1 MINEPKKRPNRR
13 YDLDWLKVGA
23 VLLLFPYHT
32 AMIFVLWP
40 FHIKNPTLSLGLTV
54 FNAFLQTWH
63 MPLFFFLAGAAT
75 WYALGYRSRREYIG
89 ERFFRLGI
97 PLAFGILVIIPPQV
111 YVERLYQQH
120 FSGTFFQFY
129 PSIFTTGFYPPG
141 NLSWNHLWF
150 IAYLIVFSL
159 LALPLF
165 LRLKGGTGKDLMF
178 RLTSYLAQGHRIF
191 LLALPLMLIQAL
203 LRIHWPQGKMN
214 LINDWAN
221 FFFYLT
227 LLVYGFVL
235 CSNDHLRE
243 TVVRNRYIA
252 LLFGVIC
259 FLFFLAT
266 KDITGSEPWLRYNAG
281 DMAIVAL
288 HGFNTWCWLLVII
301 GLGISYL
308 NFTNRLLSY
317 ASEAAYPFY
326 ILHQTI
332 ILVFGFYVLSF
343 DWSITAKFTFII
355 LLSFSLILLIY
366 ELLVRRI
373 KPLRFL
379 LGIRK
384 SNREGTR

>member
-1 MINEPKKRPNRR
+1 MTEFGNMPSRR

-23 VLLLFPYHT
+23 VLLLIPYHT
-32 AMIFVLWP
+32 GMIFVLWP

-54 FNAFLQTWH
+54 FNAFLQAWH
-63 MPLFFFLAGAAT
+63 MPLLFLLAGAAT
-75 WYALGYRSRREYIG
+75 WYALGYRSRRQYIR
-89 ERFFRLGI
+89 ERLFRLGI
-97 PLAFGILVIIPPQV
+97 PLAFGILAIIPPQV
-111 YVERLYQQH
+111 YVERLYQH
-120 FSGTFFQFY
+120 RFSGTYFQFY
-129 PSIFTTGFYPPG
+129 PSIFTTGTYPHG
-141 NLSWNHLWF
+141 NLSWHHLWF

-165 LRLKGGTGKDLMF
+165 LRLKEGTGQGIML
-178 RLTSYLAQGHRIF
+178 RWTSYLAQGGRLF

-214 LINDWAN
+214 LTNDWAN

-227 LLVYGFVL
+227 LFVYGFVL
-235 CSNDHLRE
+235 CSNDRLRE
-243 TVVRNRYIA
+243 AVVRNRYIA

-266 KDITGSEPWLRYNAG
+266 KDITGSEPWLRYNAR

-308 NFTNRLLSY
+308 NFTNRLLAYS
-317 ASEAAYPFY
+317 SEAAYPFY

-332 ILVFGFYVLSF
+332 ILVLGFYVANL
-343 DWSITAKFTFII
+343 DWSIFTKFTFII
-355 LLSFSLILLIY
+355 ALSFLLTLLIY
-366 ELLVRRI
+366 ESLVRRI
-373 KPLRFL
+373 KLLRFL
-379 LGIRK
+379 LGMKAR
-384 SNREGTR
+384 